1 MLQHQLLPVTD
12 EVVQTEERST
22 ISRAAYG
29 HKVIHNEDSFAAPH
43 THTLAVERERVAE
56 AAPPVAETEATPA
69 PIAEATPR
77 SVELPFGKR
86 MYWASKRVVDML
98 LAVAA
103 IAVSAPIML
112 TIALLIKL
120 DSRGPVLFKQTR
132 IGRDGK
138 PFEFYKFRSMYH
150 NADPEIHKR
159 YVQSFIH
166 NQVANGSSD
175 VPAASAPFKL
185 AKDPRITPIGGFLR
199 RSSLDELPQFFNV
212 LRGDMS
218 FVGPRPPL
226 PYEVAEYQDWHRERL
241 ATTPGLTGWWQVY
254 GRSKVSF
261 DEMVRMDIQYIKNQ
275 SLWLDL
281 KLLVLTVPVV
291 LLGKGAR

>member
-1 MLQHQLLPVTD
+1 MTMLQQQLLPVTD

-22 ISRAAYG
+22 ISLSGHG
-29 HKVIHNEDSFAAPH
+29 HKIIHNEDSFATPQ
-43 THTLAVERERVAE
+43 TNGSGLERERVVEVVLARE
-56 AAPPVAETEATPA
+56 TPA
-69 PIAEATPR
+69 LVPAPTPTIATLAF
-77 SVELPFGKR
+77 SKR
-86 MYWASKRVVDML
+86 VYRASKRALDIV
-98 LAVAA
+98 LALAA
-103 IAVSAPIML
+103 ITVSAPIML
-112 TIALLIKL
+112 TIAILIKL
-120 DSRGPVLFKQTR
+120 DSRGPVLFRQIR
-132 IGRDGK
+132 VGRDGK

-166 NQVANGSSD
+166 NQVANGSID
-175 VPAASAPFKL
+175 APGAPAPFKL
-185 AKDPRITPIGGFLR
+185 AKDPRITPIGAFLR

-261 DEMVRMDIQYIKNQ
+261 DEMVRMDIQYIARQ

-281 KLLVLTVPVV
+281 KLLVLTIPVV